1 MARYGKS
8 FKNKYVARVLP
19 PLNEAV
25 EAVARD
31 ACIGVATL
39 ERWRDESLLLPAAEQ
54 SWSGAARLD
63 AVLTTAAMD
72 ETSKNGWCRAKG
84 IFPKDLLAWRESA
97 VKSLAAPQDARA
109 SPQQAKQDRLRIK
122 ELERELHRKDRAL
135 AECAA
140 LLVLSK
146 KVGAIFNKG
155 EDE

>member
-25 EAVARD
+25 EVVARD

-72 ETSKNGWCRAKG
+72 EASKNGWCRAKG
-84 IFPKDLLAWRESA
+84 TFPKDLLAWRESA

-122 ELERELHRKDRAL
+122 ELERELLRKDRAL